1 MRSAAGLLFALGKL
15 FCHHQLWCQADLLE
29 TVKRNPAQAKAM
41 CKTFQTGND
50 DNASAYDEAT
60 TRQVARAQQLSAQDA
75 EILITYVVGM
85 HCPDVR

>member
-1 MRSAAGLLFALGKL
+1 MRSAAGLLLLLGSVLASPAL
-15 FCHHQLWCQADLLE
+15 CQTDLLE
-29 TVKRNPAQAKAM
+29 SVKRNPAQAKAM
-41 CKTFQTGND
+41 CKTFRQAND
-50 DNASAYDEAT
+50 NNASAYDKAT

>member
-1 MRSAAGLLFALGKL
+1 
-15 FCHHQLWCQADLLE
+15 
-29 TVKRNPAQAKAM
+29 M
-41 CKTFQTGND
+41 CKTFRQAND

>member
-1 MRSAAGLLFALGKL
+1 MRSAAGLLFVLGAALSSPA
-15 FCHHQLWCQADLLE
+15 WCQADLLE

-41 CKTFQTGND
+41 CKTFRQAND